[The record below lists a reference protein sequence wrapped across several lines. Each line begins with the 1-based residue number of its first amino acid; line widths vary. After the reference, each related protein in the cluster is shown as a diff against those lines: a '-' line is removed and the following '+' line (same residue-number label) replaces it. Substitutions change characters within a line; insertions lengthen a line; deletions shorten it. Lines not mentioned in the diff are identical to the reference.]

1 MYYLYILQCADDS
14 LYTGITVDVDRRLS
28 EHNDSKLGAKYTK
41 ARRPVVLVYAKEF
54 VDRSTASKEENRI
67 KQLSRAEKLELI
79 QQGST
84 T

>member
-41 ARRPVVLVYAKEF
+41 ARRPVMLVYTKEF